1 MADEEKVILK
11 SNGDIDCSLMILN
24 TLKDIAAT
32 LKEINEKTIV
42 LEPIG
47 GRIMTKDEAR
57 TVLLGEEGD

>member
-47 GRIMTKDEAR
+47 GRIMTKNEVR
-57 TVLLGEEGD
+57 TVLLGKEGD